1 MASFACKDLQVLNSD
16 GIITLTLNRPQVC
29 NAFNADLISELTEFS
44 RWMREAPQRDVRA
57 VFMRGAGKLFCSG
70 GDLNWMKDSL
80 AWNTQ
85 ENYVDSEK
93 LSAMFTA
100 LNELEKPLI
109 GLVHGGAYGGG
120 VGLVSV
126 CDHVICEEKT
136 VFSLSEVKLGLIPA
150 CIGPFVLDKVG
161 MSQARSLFISG
172 ERFSAAKAKDI
183 GLIHEVVACA
193 DDLDVRQAAMVKTFL
208 TCGPH
213 AIQTAKRFLREIKF
227 SGFPEANRLAAK
239 TLADLRVGPEAQEGI
254 RAFLEKRSPRW

>member
-1 MASFACKDLQVLNSD
+1 MASFACKDLQVQKAE
-16 GIITLTLNRPQVC
+16 GTVTLTLNRPQVC
-29 NAFNADLISELTEFS
+29 NAFNADLIAELTDFS
-44 RWMREAPQRDVRA
+44 RWMREPEQRDVRA
-57 VFMRGAGKLFCSG
+57 VFLRGAGKLFCAG
-70 GDLNWMKDSL
+70 GDLNWMKESL

-100 LNELEKPLI
+100 LNEMQKPLI
-109 GLVHGGAYGGG
+109 GLIHGGAYGGG

-172 ERFSAAKAKDI
+172 ERFSAAKAQAM
-183 GLIHEVVACA
+183 GLVHEVVATA
-193 DDLDVRQAAMVKTFL
+193 ADLDARQAAMVKTFL

-213 AIQTAKRFLREIKF
+213 AIQTAKRFLREVKF
-227 SGFPEANRLAAK
+227 LAFQDANRLAAK